1 MRKKKSMFGFGLLLL
16 VLVLGVGY
24 AVVTSVGL
32 NINGTAAVKGSDL
45 KVSFNGETE
54 VSSADKVTTNATK
67 GALDA
72 TIAVKDLELNE
83 SVTATYTIQNE
94 ETDVNAKVE
103 EASITNDKENFF
115 EVTTDMTT
123 AKTVNAGGTTTVT
136 VTVKLVK
143 TPVSDAD
150 STANIAV
157 KLTASPVAQ

>member
-1 MRKKKSMFGFGLLLL
+1 MKKKKSMFGFGLFLL

-24 AVVTSVGL
+24 AVVTAVDL
-32 NINGTAAVKGSDL
+32 NINGTAAVKGADL

-54 VSSADKVTTNATK
+54 VSDAAKVTASATK

-94 ETDVNAKVE
+94 ETDVNASVV

-143 TPVSDAD
+143 TPVLDAD

-157 KLTASPVAQ
+157 KLTASPVA